1 MIAVQPENCAPI
13 KAALRDPANWE
24 KNFVPA
30 PTIAHGLAVPFPF
43 GMNLIKK
50 AIAES
55 NGEVV
60 TVTEKEIVDGI
71 NEVART
77 EGIFVSPEGSATWKA
92 LAYLK
97 QRGTIKDEDN
107 ILLLNTASG
116 YKYMEDLHKV

>member
-1 MIAVQPENCAPI
+1 
-13 KAALRDPANWE
+13 
-24 KNFVPA
+24 
-30 PTIAHGLAVPFPF
+30 VPFPF

-50 AIAES
+50 AVAES

-60 TVTEKEIVDGI
+60 TVTEKEIMDGI

-77 EGIFVSPEGSATWKA
+77 EGIFVSPEGSAAWKA

-97 QRGTIKDEDN
+97 QKGTIKDKDN

-116 YKYMEDLHKV
+116 YKYIEDLHRT